1 MAARMDQIA
10 HLFFNFEIMARYFPA
25 LMEGFWMTLLMAV
38 LVIAM
43 GLPLGLL
50 LALIRAFQI
59 RPVNLLIVLFI
70 DLFRAIPPLVIIYVF
85 YFALPY
91 AGITLGSM
99 SATVLT
105 LGLVLAAFAE
115 EVYWAAM
122 TSLPKGQWEAA
133 RSTGLSFGQTLVH
146 VILTQAIR
154 RSIPMLTNR
163 TIAIT
168 KGTALGSTVA
178 VQEILNQALSA
189 QSLAANP
196 SPLTLGALLY
206 LVIFAPMVGFSRWIE
221 RRFGWSH

>member
-1 MAARMDQIA
+1 MDTFL
-10 HLFFNFEIMARYFPA
+10 HLFFDVEIMVRYFPS
-25 LMEGFWMTLLMAV
+25 LMEGFWLTVMMAAAIII
-38 LVIAM
+38 L

-50 LALIRAFQI
+50 LAFVRAF
-59 RPVNLLIVLFI
+59 RRRTVNIMIVFFV
-70 DLFRAIPPLVIIYVF
+70 DLFRAVPPLVIIYLF

-91 AGITLGSM
+91 AGVTLGSI

-105 LGLVLAAFAE
+105 LTLVLTAFSE
-115 EVYWAAM
+115 EVYWAAI
-122 TSLPKGQWEAA
+122 TSLPRGQWEAA
-133 RSTGLSFGQTLVH
+133 RSTGLTFGQTLVF
-146 VILTQAIR
+146 VIIQQGIR
-154 RSIPMLTNR
+154 RAVPMLTNQ

-189 QSLAANP
+189 QSLSANP

-206 LVIFAPMVGFSRWIE
+206 LVIFVPMVVGSRWIE